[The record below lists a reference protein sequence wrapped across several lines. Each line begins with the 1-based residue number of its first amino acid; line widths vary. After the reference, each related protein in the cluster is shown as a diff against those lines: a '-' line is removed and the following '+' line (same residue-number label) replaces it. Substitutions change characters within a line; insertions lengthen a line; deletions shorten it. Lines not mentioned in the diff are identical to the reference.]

1 MPKDNCVVGIDIGTT
16 KICAAIGEPHR
27 DGGIRIVGVGL
38 APSKALRRGVVVN
51 IDEAVES
58 IATAIERAERVSGH
72 KIVSAYLTI
81 TGGQVA
87 SLNNRGVVAIANGD
101 RAVTPEDVERA
112 VEAARVVNIPTNREI
127 IHAIPRHFI
136 VDGQEGIRNPVG
148 MLGYRLDVEAHLVT
162 AAVTSIQ
169 NLSKCVQRL
178 GVDVDGIVL
187 EPLASGEAVLTDE
200 EKEMGVVVADIGGG
214 TTGIAVYVEGSV
226 WHTAVLPVGGNH
238 ITNDIAVGLR
248 TPFATAEEIKVAYAS
263 ALGTQV
269 DEDDEIEISTFGRT
283 HRDRISRT
291 QLCEIV
297 EARLVEI
304 ISLIQAEI
312 GNSGY
317 DGLLPAGVVLTG
329 GGAQLEGMADLAAE
343 YLKIP
348 VRIGVPWDIEG
359 LVDSISA
366 PAYAAAVGLLLWG
379 TRTSAESLG
388 SATEPRW
395 ARRGRESRA
404 RSQEVTVYNKVR
416 EWFRAFLP

>member
-1 MPKDNCVVGIDIGTT
+1 MPKDRCVVGIDIGTT
-16 KICAAIGEPHR
+16 KICAAIGEPER
-27 DGGIRIVGVGL
+27 DGGVRIVGVGL

-51 IDEAVES
+51 IDEAVDG
-58 IATAIERAERVSGH
+58 IGTAIERAERFSGH
-72 KIVSAYLTI
+72 KIVSAFLTV
-81 TGGQVA
+81 TGGQIA

-112 VEAARVVNIPTNREI
+112 IEAARVVNIPTNREI

-148 MLGYRLDVEAHLVT
+148 MLGYRLDVETHLVT

-169 NLSKCVQRL
+169 NLTKCVQRL

-214 TTGIAVYVEGSV
+214 TTGIAIYIEGSV

-238 ITNDIAVGLR
+238 ITNDIAIGLR
-248 TPFATAEEIKVAYAS
+248 TPFATAEEIKVAYAT
-263 ALGTQV
+263 ALGNQV
-269 DEDDEIEISTFGRT
+269 DEGDEIEISTFGRT
-283 HRDRISRT
+283 HQDRISRA

-297 EARLVEI
+297 EARLAEM

-312 GNSGY
+312 TNSGY

-329 GGAQLEGMADLAAE
+329 GGAQLEGIADLAAE

-348 VRIGVPWDIEG
+348 VRVGVPWDVEG

-366 PAYAAAVGLLLWG
+366 PAYAAGVGLLLWG
-379 TRTSAESLG
+379 SRPGAEALG
-388 SATEPRW
+388 AASEPRW
-395 ARRGRESRA
+395 ARRGREGRT
-404 RSQEVTVYNKVR
+404 RGQEVTVYNKVR
-416 EWFRAFLP
+416 EWFKAFLP